1 MAQPLLSLPPVLFFW
16 SVLYRHDLLDRAKLE
31 SELALHLKALLIWS
45 ADLPPKLCQY
55 YAHEMGEGLTRF
67 FAVSLQPR
75 DRSELVAE
83 KMKALLIEKITAIDN
98 RRVINIDPGFLS
110 LEQVVLSTAKP
121 YAHRIFLAPGVF
133 AELTLQFQAGEF
145 HALPWTYPDYS
156 DAQHLE
162 LFHFLRSFLRTRE
175 TRYK

>member
-98 RRVINIDPGFLS
+98 RRVINITKLS
-110 LEQVVLSTAKP
+110 ILPLAARKP
-121 YAHRIFLAPGVF
+121 VPAAQRRAPRRQ
-133 AELTLQFQAGEF
+133 APLQERLNS
-145 HALPWTYPDYS
+145 H
-156 DAQHLE
+156 E
-162 LFHFLRSFLRTRE
+162 
-175 TRYK
+175 